1 MRQNKYE
8 LRISILFIFRH
19 CFMLP
24 FSPYPILLTTLNAML
39 VASSERIFFNVSPFA
54 GFFLYKFSL
63 QEFVFFGGGELSPH
77 LRLFL
82 MVRPFLSTDK
92 ISFSQTSS
100 SQNLKLSIVSVR
112 EDSLVSRVDGIPDG
126 RPIQVKNI
134 YKCGFKNIRICVDGP
149 FHDSRDFKIQRRV
162 RNENVA

>member
-54 GFFLYKFSL
+54 GFFLYKF
-63 QEFVFFGGGELSPH
+63 FGGGGGGELSPH

-112 EDSLVSRVDGIPDG
+112 EDSLVSRVQMRFQKYPHLCG
-126 RPIQVKNI
+126 RA
-134 YKCGFKNIRICVDGP
+134 F
-149 FHDSRDFKIQRRV
+149 S
-162 RNENVA
+162 

>member
-1 MRQNKYE
+1 
-8 LRISILFIFRH
+8 
-19 CFMLP
+19 
-24 FSPYPILLTTLNAML
+24 ML

-63 QEFVFFGGGELSPH
+63 QEFFFLGGGGKLSPH

-82 MVRPFLSTDK
+82 MVGPFLSTDK

>member
-1 MRQNKYE
+1 
-8 LRISILFIFRH
+8 
-19 CFMLP
+19 
-24 FSPYPILLTTLNAML
+24 ML

-54 GFFLYKFSL
+54 GFFLYKF
-63 QEFVFFGGGELSPH
+63 FGGGGGGGELSPH

-82 MVRPFLSTDK
+82 MVGPFLSTDK

-100 SQNLKLSIVSVR
+100 SQNLTLSIVSVR
-112 EDSLVSRVDGIPDG
+112 EDSPVSRVDGIPDG

-134 YKCGFKNIRICVDGP
+134 YKCGFRNIRICVDGP